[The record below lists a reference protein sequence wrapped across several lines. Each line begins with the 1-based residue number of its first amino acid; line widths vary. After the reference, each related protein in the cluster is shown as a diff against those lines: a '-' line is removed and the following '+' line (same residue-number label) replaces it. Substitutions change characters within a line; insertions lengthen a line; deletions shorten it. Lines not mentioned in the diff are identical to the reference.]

1 MKRRTPIH
9 DHDAFV
15 SWRQSMGH
23 KSATDTGSYD
33 NHISFDRFRERSGL
47 DPCAA

>member
-1 MKRRTPIH
+1 MKRRTPIY

-15 SWRQSMGH
+15 SRRQSIGD
-23 KSATDTGSYD
+23 KGATDAGPYD
-33 NHISFDRFRERSGL
+33 NHISFDRFRERTGL